1 MKERRN
7 MLEILFFAEN
17 AGLFE
22 EDDEGGGSAAT
33 QKKSAWSKNAYTLI
47 VWISSDSLRNNKLVM
62 TVNMLELFVW
72 IMLYFR
78 TIMIP

>member
-1 MKERRN
+1 
-7 MLEILFFAEN
+7 
-17 AGLFE
+17 
-22 EDDEGGGSAAT
+22 
-33 QKKSAWSKNAYTLI
+33 LI